1 MRKSWIVLMVLA
13 IVAMSVPAFAGGDK
27 DNAVN
32 DGCLKIED
40 EQIGVEGLAVSVDGV
55 TVTFTDWVE
64 KGDSPG
70 EYIGFHYTITGGTF
84 AEFDVKQGQEY
95 VYVTLDGTSG
105 SWQNGDGEAISGSDI
120 KGTSH
125 IRFCGADD
133 TVVTPTTIVSPPPPP
148 PPG

>member
-13 IVAMSVPAFAGGDK
+13 IVAMTVPAFAGGDK
-27 DNAVN
+27 DNKVN

-40 EQIGVEGLAVSVDGV
+40 DQIGVEGLAVSVDGV
-55 TVTFTDWVE
+55 TVTFTDWVA
-64 KGDSPG
+64 KADSPG

-84 AEFDVKQGQEY
+84 AEFDVKQGLEY

-105 SWQNGDGEAISGSDI
+105 SWHNSNGISGSDV

>member
-1 MRKSWIVLMVLA
+1 MRKSWTVWMALA
-13 IVAMSVPAFAGGDK
+13 IVAMSVPAFAGGD
-27 DNAVN
+27 NEN
-32 DGCLKIED
+32 TINEGCLKIED

-55 TVTFTDWVE
+55 TLTFSNWIE
-64 KGDSPG
+64 KADSPG
-70 EYIGFHYTITGGTF
+70 EYIGFDYTTTGGTF

-105 SWQNGDGEAISGSDI
+105 SWHNNTGISGSDV